1 MTDLTLTLTFK
12 SDSGTQISDDEESL
26 PTSDSDF
33 EALIRSLRRLDFL
46 GPEAARFFLEAC
58 VSMLQQITHWNCFRA
73 ALGAESSFS
82 SLVLVNWDR
91 LIFFDPD
98 A

>member
-12 SDSGTQISDDEESL
+12 SDSGTQISNDEESL

-46 GPEAARFFLEAC
+46 GPEAAR
-58 VSMLQQITHWNCFRA
+58 
-73 ALGAESSFS
+73 
-82 SLVLVNWDR
+82 
-91 LIFFDPD
+91 IFF
-98 A
+98 